1 MEHSAVNLAV
11 KNKNIAH
18 EYLVKKHPCFSGE
31 AHFIH
36 GRIHLP
42 VSPICNIHCRFCK
55 RSLNKTEN
63 RPGVACKV
71 LSPKEALDTLE
82 KALLLCPELTVAG
95 IAGPGDALATTDALE
110 TFELIDKKYPELIK
124 CLSTNGLM
132 LPDNAPRIAAS
143 GIKTISVTVN
153 AVEPEIL
160 EKICSGI
167 YYKNEYIT
175 GTRAAAILISRQLEG
190 IRTISRMG
198 VIVKINTVLIPDIN
212 LSHIDAI
219 AKITSEAGAS
229 MMNIIPLIPQNEM
242 SSHRIPDCDELND
255 ARVCAEKHMQV
266 FRHCRQCRAD
276 ACGIPGKTGD
286 LSELLYD
293 QPLETFSHG

>member
-1 MEHSAVNLAV
+1 MEHSTVNLTV
-11 KNKNIAH
+11 MSNKEGYDH
-18 EYLVKKHPCFSGE
+18 LRKKHPCFSGE
-31 AHFIH
+31 AHFTH

-71 LSPKEALDTLE
+71 LTPAGALKTLE

-110 TFELIDKKYPELIK
+110 TFELIEKKYPELIK

-132 LPDNAPRIAAS
+132 LCENARRIADT

-175 GTRAAAILISRQLEG
+175 GRKAAEILIAKQLEG
-190 IRTISRMG
+190 IRTISRLE
-198 VIVKINTVLIPDIN
+198 VLVKINTVLIPDIN
-212 LSHIDAI
+212 LLHIGEI
-219 AKITSEAGAS
+219 ARVTSEAGAA

-242 SSHRIPDCDELND
+242 SSHKAPDCTELNN
-255 ARVCAEKHMQV
+255 ARVAAEKYLQV
-266 FRHCRQCRAD
+266 FRHCKQCRAD
-276 ACGIPGKTGD
+276 ACGIPGRAGD

>member
-1 MEHSAVNLAV
+1 MS
-11 KNKNIAH
+11 NKEGYDH
-18 EYLVKKHPCFSGE
+18 LRKKHPCFSGE

-71 LSPKEALDTLE
+71 LTPDEALRTLE

-110 TFELIDKKYPELIK
+110 TFELIEKKYPELIK

-132 LPDNAPRIAAS
+132 LSENARRIADT

-175 GTRAAAILISRQLEG
+175 GRKAAEILIAKQLEG
-190 IRTISRMG
+190 IRTISRLE
-198 VIVKINTVLIPDIN
+198 VLVKINTVLIPDIN
-212 LSHIDAI
+212 LSHIEEI
-219 AKITSEAGAS
+219 ARVTSEAGAA

-242 SSHRIPDCDELND
+242 SSHKAPDCTELNN
-255 ARVCAEKHMQV
+255 ARVSAEKYLQV
-266 FRHCRQCRAD
+266 FRHCKQCRAD
-276 ACGIPGKTGD
+276 ACGIPGRPGD